1 MYLKGHGLKRSE
13 SNHNLYY
20 QSEGGEII
28 LLDLYVDDL
37 LLIGSNHAKFQ
48 QLQKQL
54 ESVFEMSNLG
64 KLNYYLGVE
73 FTHVNFSIFMGQQLY
88 VEEMLRKFNM

>member
-1 MYLKGHGLKRSE
+1 MYLKGDGLKRSE
-13 SNHNLYY
+13 SDHNLYY
-20 QSEGGEII
+20 QSEGGKMI
-28 LLDLYVDDL
+28 LLALYVDDF

-64 KLNYYLGVE
+64 
-73 FTHVNFSIFMGQQLY
+73 
-88 VEEMLRKFNM
+88 